1 MDIVERLRRY
11 RPIYGW
17 PEERSVIV
25 EPTMNHV
32 AADEIERLRK
42 KSEEDEE
49 LKAKAAEMIE
59 ELRLRNDR
67 LRATLKMITS
77 KSHSTIYEI

>member
-11 RPIYGW
+11 RPTYGW

-25 EPTMNHV
+25 EPTLNHV

-42 KSEEDEE
+42 YVKLLGEEVYLLNRDQPSGDKPDE
-49 LKAKAAEMIE
+49 
-59 ELRLRNDR
+59 D
-67 LRATLKMITS
+67 S
-77 KSHSTIYEI
+77 

>member
-1 MDIVERLRRY
+1 MELPSERAIRLAAMD
-11 RPIYGW
+11 
-17 PEERSVIV
+17 SQK
-25 EPTMNHV
+25 

-59 ELRLRNDR
+59 QLRLRNDR